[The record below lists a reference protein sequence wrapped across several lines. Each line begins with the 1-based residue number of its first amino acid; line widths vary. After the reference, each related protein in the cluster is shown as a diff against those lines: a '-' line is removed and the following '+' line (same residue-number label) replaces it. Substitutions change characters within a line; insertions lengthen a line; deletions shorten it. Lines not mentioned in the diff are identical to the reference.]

1 MKLSKIDLYSTP
13 FSFYI
18 GGQQQVKGTV
28 LGSIFTVIVIVLTFS
43 YFIYL
48 FQQYLDNEIEP
59 IYRAQSIIYNNTQSI
74 DINSNMYAYQ
84 IKAKGQKSD
93 YFYTYLVING
103 LFMNSTHSHTV
114 KINTQQCQDTNLED
128 FQCID
133 QIEFTNQS
141 QKEDINNINYNY
153 KLTEINFSTI
163 NCYDQGSDTSQCA
176 PQESIDEILNKSQ
189 ITIKLSLSHYNIYM
203 QKMEQSYQTVE
214 ILTSADQEKIT
225 NIKLQKQIIEIK
237 KGLFIQSEE
246 ILSSPF
252 GYQVDNQ
259 SLYRKQ
265 QPIMKDNSQNSNK
278 ASSKN
283 QGENLKYNKQELQEK
298 DNKKLLYSE
307 SKQSQDQINQ
317 QQSVKHQTEKQQNNF
332 FEKENFIIKSN
343 QNDEQDQKISK
354 EIDSQISHYEQQF
367 TIANQEELQVYYF
380 QKFLDKCYDKQKI
393 NDIDR
398 RILNSLS
405 KSYFS

>member
-28 LGSIFTVIVIVLTFS
+28 LGSIFT
-43 YFIYL
+43 
-48 FQQYLDNEIEP
+48 
-59 IYRAQSIIYNNTQSI
+59 
-74 DINSNMYAYQ
+74 
-84 IKAKGQKSD
+84 AKGQKSD

-203 QKMEQSYQTVE
+203 QKMEQSYQT
-214 ILTSADQEKIT
+214 
-225 NIKLQKQIIEIK
+225 
-237 KGLFIQSEE
+237 
-246 ILSSPF
+246 
-252 GYQVDNQ
+252 
-259 SLYRKQ
+259 
-265 QPIMKDNSQNSNK
+265 PIMKDNSQNSNK